1 MSSWV
6 YLSDAQCADP
16 RTPPEDISAFINGNW
31 PMLHPERMALLAANP
46 STPVVDL
53 ATLAVDHADIVLKN
67 PGFRLQLANDPA
79 ILDLANSWTLAAL
92 ARSPEISAAML
103 RRIAASRRVAVPVR
117 VAAAANPVC
126 PVDMMHGYV
135 RHARAVREALVSNP
149 SLPPQIARDLLAFE
163 EEQIRRREQRR
174 AAARVDAGEPEQARP
189 VSGARARLSSR
200 SRAGCRAGRYHAL
213 LSVTYST

>member
-79 ILDLANSWTLAAL
+79 ILDLANANNGMILTLEDNYGGGIGSAIADAA
-92 ARSPEISAAML
+92 SEDGGGFSVNQMHV
-103 RRIAASRRVAVPVR
+103 RRIPKSGRT
-117 VAAAANPVC
+117 
-126 PVDMMHGYV
+126 
-135 RHARAVREALVSNP
+135 
-149 SLPPQIARDLLAFE
+149 
-163 EEQIRRREQRR
+163 
-174 AAARVDAGEPEQARP
+174 PEDVMAYCGLGVKDIVQQAM
-189 VSGARARLSSR
+189 
-200 SRAGCRAGRYHAL
+200 AL
-213 LSVTYST
+213 LELSTA